1 MLNSTIDELDLE
13 EELEHRMGRY
23 GLNPC
28 GK

>member
-1 MLNSTIDELDLE
+1 MTKATIDDLE
-13 EELEHRMGRY
+13 LELELEHRMGRY